1 MIVTATPAL
10 SFERLSLSSV
20 RAVLEPQT
28 GPCLSLYMPTH
39 RNVPANTVDRPAFRH
54 LVESLELALEPN
66 ASRERIERLL
76 RPLRVLEG
84 DRDFWQ
90 HTHDGL
96 AVLAAA
102 GQARVFS
109 LQRPVPAL
117 ASVGPR
123 FHTAPLVRLAAA
135 VERFQVLLLTS
146 REARLC
152 EGSCWIDPR
161 GATVSRLDPLP
172 LVPRPGA
179 LPRATLVRDDVIDE
193 EIFQPHRV
201 QRGMGIEGI
210 VHGGTGAKRDDV
222 DDDTT
227 IFLTFV
233 DDVVHEQA
241 SRPTGLPLFL
251 VAAPRLAATF
261 RGLAK
266 NPQLAEDHV
275 AADPHLMTE
284 EEILAGLEPLFVA
297 ARGRQVARLVRG
309 YEQARDRGLAQGD
322 LADVARAAVAGKV
335 ATLLIEAD
343 RFETGRF
350 DRDSGAIEFDTG
362 PGAAAARPTDRS
374 RTGDEPAAAAE
385 DLFGAVAETVLLHG
399 GTVVALARNEMPT
412 ESGVAAI
419 FRYA

>member
-1 MIVTATPAL
+1 MIVTATPAV
-10 SFERLSLSSV
+10 SFEQLSLS
-20 RAVLEPQT
+20 AVLAALEPQPA
-28 GPCLSLYMPTH
+28 PCLSLYMPTH
-39 RNVPANTVDRPAFRH
+39 RNVPDNTVDRPAFRH
-54 LVESLELALEPN
+54 LLESLESALESS

-76 RPLRVLEG
+76 HPFHMLAS
-84 DRDFWQ
+84 DREFWQ
-90 HTHDGL
+90 HTRDGL
-96 AVLAAA
+96 AVLAAD

-109 LQRPVPAL
+109 LQRPVPPL
-117 ASVGPR
+117 ACVGPR

-135 VERFQVLLLTS
+135 VERFHVLLLTS

-161 GATVSRLDPLP
+161 GATIGRLDPLP

-179 LPRATLVRDDVIDE
+179 LPRSTLVRDDVVDE

-210 VHGGTGAKRDDV
+210 IHGGTGSKRDDV
-222 DDDTT
+222 DADTA

-233 DDVVHEQA
+233 DDVIHDQA
-241 SRPTGLPLFL
+241 SRPTGLPLLL

-266 NPQLAEDHV
+266 NPLLSEDHV
-275 AADPHLMTE
+275 ASDPHLMTE
-284 EEILAGLEPLFVA
+284 AEILAALEPLFIA
-297 ARGRQVARLVRG
+297 ARGRQVTRLVHG

-322 LADVARAAVAGKV
+322 LSDVARAAVVGKV

-343 RFETGRF
+343 RFEAGRF
-350 DRDSGAIEFDTG
+350 DRASGVIEFAPATS
-362 PGAAAARPTDRS
+362 AAAAPIDRS
-374 RTGDEPAAAAE
+374 RAGDLPAEVTE

-419 FRYA
+419 DRYA

>member
-1 MIVTATPAL
+1 MIVTATPAV
-10 SFERLSLSSV
+10 SVERLSMA
-20 RAVLEPQT
+20 AVLAALEPQPA
-28 GPCLSLYMPTH
+28 PCLSLYMPTH
-39 RNVPANTVDRPAFRH
+39 RNVPDNTVDRPAFRH
-54 LVESLELALEPN
+54 LVESLELSLERSH
-66 ASRERIERLL
+66 SRERTERLL
-76 RPLRVLEG
+76 HPLRLLAG
-84 DRDFWQ
+84 DREFWE
-90 HTHDGL
+90 HARDGL
-96 AVLAAA
+96 AVLAAD
-102 GQARVFS
+102 GLARVFP

-117 ASVGPR
+117 AVVGPR

-135 VERFQVLLLTS
+135 VERFHVLLLTS

-152 EGSCWIDPR
+152 EGSCWLDPR
-161 GATVSRLDPLP
+161 GATAGRLDPLP
-172 LVPRPGA
+172 LVPRRGA

-222 DDDTT
+222 DADSA
-227 IFLTFV
+227 IFLAFV
-233 DDVVHEQA
+233 DDVVHDQA
-241 SRPTGLPLFL
+241 SRPTGLPLYL

-266 NPQLAEDHV
+266 NPLLGEDHV

-284 EEILAGLEPLFVA
+284 EEILAALEPLFVA

-350 DRDSGAIEFDTG
+350 DRDSGAIEFDAA
-362 PGAAAARPTDRS
+362 PGSTAARPTDRS
-374 RTGDEPAAAAE
+374 RTGDEPAVAAE

-399 GTVVALARNEMPT
+399 GSVVALARNEMPT
-412 ESGVAAI
+412 ESGVAAV